1 MSQAASVRKARDTL
15 VKGVVWGMIRIK
27 VLSGYDCLQH
37 VAVLM
42 AEGKGKSRGCERES
56 KK

>member
-27 VLSGYDCLQH
+27 VLSGYDCLQQ
-37 VAVLM
+37 VAALM

>member
-1 MSQAASVRKARDTL
+1 MSQAARVRKARDTL
-15 VKGVVWGMIRIK
+15 VKGVVWGMTRIK
-27 VLSGYDCLQH
+27 VLSGYDCLQQ

>member
-27 VLSGYDCLQH
+27 VLSGYDCLQL

-42 AEGKGKSRGCERES
+42 AEGKGKSKGCERES